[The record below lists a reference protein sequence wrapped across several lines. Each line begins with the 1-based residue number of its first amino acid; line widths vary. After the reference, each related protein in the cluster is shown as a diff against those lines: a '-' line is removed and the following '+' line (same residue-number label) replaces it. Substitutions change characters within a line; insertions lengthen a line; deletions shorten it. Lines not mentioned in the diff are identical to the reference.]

1 MSKDLVETDP
11 WSPLRQTTPA
21 RIALG
26 RVGGSLPTAPM
37 LDFQLAHARARDAV
51 QREFDQQG
59 MADELVV
66 AGFEALCVHS
76 KAIDRHAYLRRPDLG
91 RRLDHASRAFLNK
104 RERTPVDAVFV
115 IGDGLSSEAVHRHAL
130 AVLRLAAQAQ
140 VRAGWS
146 LGPVVLAEQARVA
159 LGDEIGQLLQ
169 ARQVAM
175 LIGERPGLSAADSLG
190 IYLTW
195 QPEVG
200 RNDSQRNCISNVRP
214 DGVGYAA
221 AAHTLVYLMLE
232 AARRSYTGV
241 QLKDES
247 AGVPLLIE
255 PRDSL

>member
-1 MSKDLVETDP
+1 MSKDLVEADP
-11 WSPLRQTTPA
+11 WAPLRQVTPA

-51 QREFDQQG
+51 QRPFDHPG
-59 MADELVV
+59 MADSLGQ
-66 AGFEALCVHS
+66 AGFAVLQVRS
-76 KAIDRHAYLRRPDLG
+76 QAVDRHTYLRRPDLG
-91 RRLDHASRAFLNK
+91 RRLDGPSRATLGS
-104 RERTPVDAVFV
+104 RAGAPVDAVFV

-130 AVLRLAAQAQ
+130 AVLTLATRALT
-140 VRAGWS
+140 RAGWS

-169 ARQVAM
+169 ARQVAL

-200 RNDSQRNCISNVRP
+200 RNDSQRNCVSNVRP
-214 DGVGYAA
+214 DGVGYVA
-221 AAHTLVYLMLE
+221 AAHILVYLMRE

-255 PRDSL
+255 